1 MSLSTVSPEMFA
13 AQSRINVAIAV
24 AGQHGF
30 AMPPAYATFRAVAA
44 EANKI
49 ALAAK
54 ANPTPPPTNAADVA
68 AWVATTAAEAAAAP
82 HVIAAAKLAAD
93 AATRRSLQAAVEAV
107 PQWIAEVCDKFPAAA
122 EELVRLLASAPRTVT
137 ARTTPA
143 EAKAH
148 TELLAA
154 VEQITSLALARG
166 VLAMAVGEGDQ
177 IGNEGV
183 WLVLSP
189 NDSASLQA
197 VAALV
202 REVGA
207 GTPTTLEQWARVAEL
222 GIGMARQGQV
232 AARIERFGEL
242 RNASGM
248 SAHGGQRD
256 ETYASANRLRGHTVN
271 LSDRPV
277 ALTV

>member
-13 AQSRINVAIAV
+13 AQSRINGAIAI
-24 AGQHGF
+24 ASQHGF
-30 AMPPAYATFRAVAA
+30 TLPPAYATARAVASA
-44 EANKI
+44 ANKI
-49 ALAAK
+49 ALAAR
-54 ANPTPPPTNAADVA
+54 ANPTPPPTDLADLA
-68 AWVATTAAEAAAAP
+68 GWINTTATEAAAAP
-82 HVIAAAKLAAD
+82 HVAAAAALAAD
-93 AATRRSLQAAVEAV
+93 AATRRAYQSAAECV
-107 PQWIAEVCDKFPAAA
+107 PEWLREVCDKFPAVA
-122 EELVRLLASAPRTVT
+122 EELVQLLASAPRTVT

-166 VLAMAVGEGDQ
+166 VLALAAGEEDQ
-177 IGNEGV
+177 IGHEGV

-207 GTPTTLEQWARVAEL
+207 GTPTTLEQWAQVASL
-222 GIGMARQGQV
+222 GIDMARQGQV

-271 LSDRPV
+271 LSGRPV